1 MHELPEPVRPPLR
14 RLARRLAIGLFVD
27 VWAPL
32 AVGSLLVAGLAALAC
47 RLFVPSAAPFLP
59 WLLAVPLLAIPLA
72 LVVCFTRAYR
82 QEEIVALADSLDGGQ
97 GLLLTLLERDD
108 RRWAEY
114 AAGDGAPRFE
124 LPRLRPWR
132 RLAPLAP
139 AAAFL
144 AIVLWLPQRVPA
156 PSQSALADDIAA
168 DLAATVV
175 ALKQQELITPD
186 EEETLEEEIER
197 IRRAADERVDS
208 AAWEAADALREKMIA
223 DLAGKQDAL
232 KWAEDSLRR
241 YAAAVQAGPGDG
253 GEATTAAGELAEA
266 LEKLAKSGL
275 LAGAPPALQR
285 LLGGGKLPA
294 DAASLGELAG
304 QLAEYLAE
312 AEGRLGKAANLGKA
326 FGRFDPAEFA
336 LESDGAADGDGLPGQ
351 GGVSRGR
358 ADAELTW
365 GTEALPLDRFKAEAL
380 PPGSARSPD
389 DWVPMVELPAAPA
402 EAPVLSTP
410 AAARAYAGSAGQ
422 TAWRRTLA
430 PRHQSAVKKYFAND
444 KH

>member
-27 VWAPL
+27 VWAPW
-32 AVGSLLVAGLAALAC
+32 AVASLLVGGLVALAC
-47 RLFVPSAAPFLP
+47 RLFVPSAAPVLP
-59 WLLAVPLLAIPLA
+59 WLLAAPLLPIPLT
-72 LVVCFTRAYR
+72 LVVCVMRAYR
-82 QEEIVALADSLDGGQ
+82 PEEVVALADSLGGGQ
-97 GLLLTLLERDD
+97 GLLLTLLERGD

-114 AAGDGAPRFE
+114 AAADGAPRFE
-124 LPRLRPWR
+124 IPRLRPWR

-144 AIVLWLPQRVPA
+144 AIALWLPQRVPA
-156 PSQSALADDIAA
+156 LSQSALADDIAA
-168 DLAATVV
+168 DLAASVL
-175 ALKQQELITPD
+175 ALKQQALITPD
-186 EEETLEEEIER
+186 EQEKLEEEIER

-232 KWAEDSLRR
+232 KWAADSLRR
-241 YAAAVQAGPGDG
+241 YAAAIQAGPGEG
-253 GEATTAAGELAEA
+253 GEAATAAGELAEA

-275 LAGAPPALQR
+275 LATAPPALQG
-285 LLGGGKLPA
+285 LLKGGKLPT

-304 QLAEYLAE
+304 QLAEYLAD
-312 AEGRLGKAANLGKA
+312 AEERLGKAARLGNA
-326 FGRFDPAEFA
+326 FGRFDPSEFA
-336 LESDGAADGDGLPGQ
+336 LEGDEAAGGGGMPGQ
-351 GGVSRGR
+351 GGVTRGR

-365 GTEALPLDRFKAEAL
+365 GQESLPLDRFKAEAL

-389 DWVPMVELPAAPA
+389 DWVPMVELPAAPS

-410 AAARAYAGSAGQ
+410 AAARGYAESAGQ

-430 PRHQSAVKKYFAND
+430 PRHQSAVKKYFAPD
-444 KH
+444 KR